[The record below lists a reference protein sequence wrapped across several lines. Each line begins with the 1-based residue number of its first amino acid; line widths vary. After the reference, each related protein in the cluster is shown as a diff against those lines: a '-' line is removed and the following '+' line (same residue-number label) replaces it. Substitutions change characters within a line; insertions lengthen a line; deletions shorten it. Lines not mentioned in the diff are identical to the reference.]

1 MAMHLTIGCSSEED
15 VTMRLTGC
23 EGSREKDHLH
33 LIGLSRIP
41 RCAACRRF
49 EALWRTHAGR
59 APLTEPLPP
68 VPSSCKYQI
77 CRPLAARSACLVRTK
92 G

>member
-1 MAMHLTIGCSSEED
+1 
-15 VTMRLTGC
+15 MRPTER

-49 EALWRTHAGR
+49 EALWRTHEEGVPPAG
-59 APLTEPLPP
+59 PLPP
-68 VPSSCKYQI
+68 VPSCCKYQI
-77 CRPLAARSACLVRTK
+77 CRPLAARSACLATSK